1 MLKLARIAY
10 ELFTIKSEKKKIMH
24 KANKIESAKVL
35 NATFFN
41 SGSNNLVFSFLRT
54 VIRCCI
60 KGI

>member
-41 SGSNNLVFSFLRT
+41 SGSNNLVH
-54 VIRCCI
+54 
-60 KGI
+60 